1 MKVLISGA
9 SGFLGSWISRVL
21 AETHEVVALVRE
33 SSDISYI
40 PELPTL
46 RIHREQ
52 TSSWPKFIVNQS
64 PDVLIM
70 NDWFGVGNAFRN
82 SRSQFDN
89 LHRIKLLALAAKS
102 VNVQTV
108 IGVGSQAELGP
119 ITSQISELA
128 LDNPTTLYGEAKVSA
143 RTILSEVFLGT
154 ETRLL
159 WMRIFSTYGPIDQGR
174 WLIPDLVDTL
184 TKSQTMPM
192 TKGEQE
198 WSYLHAYDLASA
210 FSKVIEDTNI
220 SGVVNVGNPSTIVI
234 RDAALKIANILGKAS
249 LLEFGAIPYR
259 NDQVMKLH
267 PLCEKLT
274 EAGWYPQISFDEGI
288 RQTIEWLGRKNLTPI
303 VTKNGQ
309 TIDFKLPVRQ

>member
-1 MKVLISGA
+1 
-9 SGFLGSWISRVL
+9 
-21 AETHEVVALVRE
+21 
-33 SSDISYI
+33 
-40 PELPTL
+40 
-46 RIHREQ
+46 
-52 TSSWPKFIVNQS
+52 
-64 PDVLIM
+64 
-70 NDWFGVGNAFRN
+70 
-82 SRSQFDN
+82 
-89 LHRIKLLALAAKS
+89 
-102 VNVQTV
+102 
-108 IGVGSQAELGP
+108 
-119 ITSQISELA
+119 
-128 LDNPTTLYGEAKVSA
+128 
-143 RTILSEVFLGT
+143 
-154 ETRLL
+154 
-159 WMRIFSTYGPIDQGR
+159 
-174 WLIPDLVDTL
+174 
-184 TKSQTMPM
+184 M